1 MHSFFIML
9 TRRRLPQF
17 GSRRRIYFRSFSGI
31 IKKITIP
38 TNARCMMK
46 TRPFLLPLLLAV
58 QERRVRIE
66 LGSGCGAS
74 GSW

>member
-9 TRRRLPQF
+9 TRRRSPQF
-17 GSRRRIYFRSFSGI
+17 GSRRRMCFRSFSGI
-31 IKKITIP
+31 IGKNTIP
-38 TNARCMMK
+38 IYARYTMK
-46 TRPFLLPLLLAV
+46 TRPFLFPLLLAV

-66 LGSGCGAS
+66 LGSGGGAS